1 MQRKILNGLLCLGVT
16 LTVLTGCGN
25 NDIMD
30 DNTDLASGNSNTQSG
45 TTGTDGS
52 GAGNGSTGSSASQSG
67 NGENLT
73 GNGTGGSVYYLSF
86 KPEID
91 VVWKQLAEE
100 YTKETGVEVKVVTAA
115 NNTYEQTLMS
125 EIANKEAPT
134 LFQINGPVGYQN
146 WKDYCADLSHTQL
159 YDWLLD
165 KSLAVTADGG
175 VYGIPYVVE
184 GYGIIYNNAIMEK
197 YFATNGAKVGSMEEI
212 QNFTTLKS
220 VVEDMQAKKEE
231 LGIKGVFASTSL
243 NPGDDWRWQ
252 THLANI
258 PISYEFRDKNI
269 TDTDTLEFTYGE
281 NYKNIFDL
289 YLDNSGTARGLLGSK
304 STDDSMAE
312 FALGQVAMVQNGN
325 WAWGQISEVEGN
337 MVKEEDIKFLPIYTG
352 VEGEENQGLCVGT
365 ENFFAINSQASPED
379 QAASIAF
386 VEWLFSSDMGKKIV
400 TEELGF
406 ITPFSTLEDNEKP
419 ADPLAK
425 EVIRYMEDSTK
436 TSIPWNFTSFPSER
450 FKSDFGEALL
460 EYASGSMSWE
470 DVRQLVIDR
479 WAAEKN
485 L

>member
-1 MQRKILNGLLCLGVT
+1 
-16 LTVLTGCGN
+16 
-25 NDIMD
+25 
-30 DNTDLASGNSNTQSG
+30 
-45 TTGTDGS
+45 
-52 GAGNGSTGSSASQSG
+52 
-67 NGENLT
+67 
-73 GNGTGGSVYYLSF
+73 
-86 KPEID
+86 
-91 VVWKQLAEE
+91 
-100 YTKETGVEVKVVTAA
+100 
-115 NNTYEQTLMS
+115 
-125 EIANKEAPT
+125 
-134 LFQINGPVGYQN
+134 
-146 WKDYCADLSHTQL
+146 
-159 YDWLLD
+159 
-165 KSLAVTADGG
+165 
-175 VYGIPYVVE
+175 
-184 GYGIIYNNAIMEK
+184 
-197 YFATNGAKVGSMEEI
+197 
-212 QNFTTLKS
+212 
-220 VVEDMQAKKEE
+220 
-231 LGIKGVFASTSL
+231 
-243 NPGDDWRWQ
+243 
-252 THLANI
+252 
-258 PISYEFRDKNI
+258 
-269 TDTDTLEFTYGE
+269 
-281 NYKNIFDL
+281 
-289 YLDNSGTARGLLGSK
+289 
-304 STDDSMAE
+304 MAE

-406 ITPFSTLEDNEKP
+406 ITPFSTFEDNEKP